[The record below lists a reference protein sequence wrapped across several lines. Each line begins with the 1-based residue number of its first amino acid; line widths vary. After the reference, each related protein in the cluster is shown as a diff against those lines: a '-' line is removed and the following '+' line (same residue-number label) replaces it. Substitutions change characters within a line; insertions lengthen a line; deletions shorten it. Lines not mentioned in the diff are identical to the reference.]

1 MKKSHLNN
9 IIIFLIF
16 LIFLVFILSIIGSV
30 FNWEAVY
37 IKTNSLNNV
46 LETSTISVE
55 SLFSREGMRYIIGNS
70 LSNFITFTPLVLFL
84 FIMIGVGFA
93 EKTGLFSSLF
103 SVFGKKINKF
113 FLTFVIVLISIVST
127 IISDIAFVF
136 VIPLAAILF
145 LVNKRNPLVGII
157 ASFVAMASGYGFNLF
172 ISQMDYTL
180 FSITESAARTID
192 SGYSV
197 SIFGNLIFSIVTTVL
212 LTILITYIT
221 EIFTVRRV
229 NKYKKEDLSE
239 DIIITRK
246 EKRGLFLS
254 FLAALMFIMFFI
266 YMLIPFGTPLSGLLL
281 DFDQST
287 VYGRI
292 FSENSFVIQGLSFM
306 LFIMLIVCGSL
317 YKIGTRESKE
327 KFTTYLYSS
336 LNNIGGVLV
345 LIFLSSQLIALFRK
359 TNLGVVGTLWIG
371 ELLSKANFSAVP
383 LLIVFF
389 LLVSFINLFQT
400 SSLLKW
406 VYLAPYIVPTFI
418 KSNLTPEFSQAVFR
432 LADSSSNMM
441 TPFFPFFV
449 VFLGIM
455 QIYNKGEEDIKI
467 KDIYKALI
475 PYFIGILLLFILI
488 FIVYYLINIPVGVGA
503 NTII

>member
-1 MKKSHLNN
+1 
-9 IIIFLIF
+9 
-16 LIFLVFILSIIGSV
+16 
-30 FNWEAVY
+30 
-37 IKTNSLNNV
+37 
-46 LETSTISVE
+46 
-55 SLFSREGMRYIIGNS
+55 
-70 LSNFITFTPLVLFL
+70 
-84 FIMIGVGFA
+84 
-93 EKTGLFSSLF
+93 
-103 SVFGKKINKF
+103 
-113 FLTFVIVLISIVST
+113 
-127 IISDIAFVF
+127 
-136 VIPLAAILF
+136 
-145 LVNKRNPLVGII
+145 
-157 ASFVAMASGYGFNLF
+157 
-172 ISQMDYTL
+172 MDYTL
-180 FSITESAARTID
+180 FSITESAAKTID